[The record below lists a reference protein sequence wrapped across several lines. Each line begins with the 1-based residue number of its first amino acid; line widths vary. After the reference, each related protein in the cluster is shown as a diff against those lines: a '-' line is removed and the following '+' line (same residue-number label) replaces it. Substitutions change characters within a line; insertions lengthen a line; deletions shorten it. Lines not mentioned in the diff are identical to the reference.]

1 MQMFSARAFEHPQ
14 ASKIGTTSFSDA
26 KPTFSIST
34 DLATDLATWP
44 KCPLGLWASFFKSR
58 SVYLTSLAKKEL
70 ASSV

>member
-34 DLATDLATWP
+34 DLATWP